1 MKKNFFSLYIMII
14 VSVLSSSFVSCGS
27 DKKDDVGDDSKAIIG
42 TWVET
47 NETSNTKLSLVL
59 KADGNGYWLVD
70 QNGKVSNDG
79 DFTYTYKNNI
89 VTMRYKDDDEKPAN
103 GYVEEFTV
111 LEVTSQKLV
120 ILYDQRRRTFYKE

>member
-1 MKKNFFSLYIMII
+1 MEKSQYNLLAILMVVII
-14 VSVLSSSFVSCGS
+14 GCSFISCGS
-27 DKKDDVGDDSKAIIG
+27 EKKDDVGDDSKAIIG
-42 TWVET
+42 TWVQII
-47 NETSNTKLSLVL
+47 ETSNTKLSLVL

-70 QNGKVSNDG
+70 RNGKVSNDG

-89 VTMRYKDDDEKPAN
+89 VTMRYKDDDEKPGN

-120 ILYDQRRRTFYKE
+120 IFYDQSRRTFYKE